1 MQSFH
6 QKRIV
11 AWLLYIGLAGRVT
24 SLKKLSQFH
33 SPTESKGRESN
44 MPKNKTVTIEDFESW
59 LESCP
64 VPYEQTDNGLN
75 TTESYDFD
83 LLNVDWSSKHD

>member
-1 MQSFH
+1 M
-6 QKRIV
+6 
-11 AWLLYIGLAGRVT
+11 T
-24 SLKKLSQFH
+24 
-33 SPTESKGRESN
+33 
-44 MPKNKTVTIEDFESW
+44 NKDKTIKIEDFEEW

-75 TTESYDFD
+75 TTESYDFN